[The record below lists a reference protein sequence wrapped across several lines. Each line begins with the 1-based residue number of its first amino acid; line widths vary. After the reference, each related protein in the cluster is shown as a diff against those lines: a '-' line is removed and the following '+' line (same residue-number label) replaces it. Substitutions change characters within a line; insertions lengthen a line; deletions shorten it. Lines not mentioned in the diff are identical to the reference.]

1 MFHSADGDPEETVS
15 AGDGSLANSSKLR
28 SYGRQWSWFSYQSKG
43 TNLTASR
50 FGAVLCVL
58 ATSALVLSGCNSD
71 NKATGPGA
79 SSGANVSCGGKK
91 TLKASGS
98 TAQANA
104 MARFVKAFEQACPG
118 QTLDYTANGWG
129 AGISEFTGNQTDFGG
144 SDSELLPPEYAAA
157 QQRCGSP
164 AWNLPVVFGPIAISY
179 NVQGVNSL
187 TLDGST
193 AAKIFNGAI
202 AAWNDPA
209 IAALN
214 SGVNLPAEPIRVIF
228 RSDESGTSDNFQ
240 KYLDTASNG
249 AWGKGAGKTF
259 KGGVGEGAM
268 GNDGT
273 AAAVKRTEGAISY
286 NEWSFAQEQHLGVA
300 KIITSAGPDPV
311 AITADSV
318 GKTIASAYIIKEGND
333 LPLDTISFYRPNQPG
348 AYPIVLAT
356 YEIVCSK
363 YPDPQVGTAVKAFLQ
378 STIGAGQNGLADN
391 GYVPIPDSFKSRLST
406 AVNAIA

>member
-1 MFHSADGDPEETVS
+1 
-15 AGDGSLANSSKLR
+15 LKIN
-28 SYGRQWSWFSYQSKG
+28 
-43 TNLTASR
+43 R

-58 ATSALVLSGCNSD
+58 VTSALVLSGCDSD
-71 NKATGPGA
+71 KSGRNA
-79 SSGANVSCGGKK
+79 SAGANVSCGGKK

-104 MARFVKAFEQACPG
+104 MTRFVDAFEQACPG
-118 QTLDYTANGWG
+118 QTLNYTPNGSG

-164 AWNLPVVFGPIAISY
+164 AWNLPVVFGPIAITY
-179 NVQGVNSL
+179 NVKGVTSL
-187 TLDGST
+187 TLDGPT
-193 AAKIFNGAI
+193 AAKIFNGGI
-202 AAWNDPA
+202 TSWNDPV
-209 IAALN
+209 IQALN
-214 SGVNLPAEPIRVIF
+214 AGVTLPAEPIRVVF

-240 KYLDTASNG
+240 RYLDTASNG
-249 AWGKGAGKTF
+249 AWGKGAGKAF
-259 KGGVGEGAM
+259 HGGVGEGAK

-273 AAAVKRTEGAISY
+273 AAAVKSTEGAITY
-286 NEWSFAQEQHLGVA
+286 NEWSFAQAQHLDMA

-311 AITADSV
+311 VLNADSV

-333 LPLDTISFYRPNQPG
+333 LALDTISFYRPNQPG
-348 AYPIVLAT
+348 SYPIVLAT

-363 YPDPQVGTAVKAFLQ
+363 YPDSQVGMAVKAFLQ
-378 STIGAGQNGLADN
+378 STIGAGQNGLTDN
-391 GYVPIPDSFKSRLST
+391 GYIPVPDAFKSRLST